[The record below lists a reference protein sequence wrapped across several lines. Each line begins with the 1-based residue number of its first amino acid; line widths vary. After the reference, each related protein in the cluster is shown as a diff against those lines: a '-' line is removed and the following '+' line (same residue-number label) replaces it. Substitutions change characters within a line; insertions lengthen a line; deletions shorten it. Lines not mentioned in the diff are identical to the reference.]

1 MEPGNQIADKI
12 AECRRLRKQLDDA
25 LTNCAVTPPAGAGMG
40 KWKLPGDD
48 TVNAKD
54 LRLWIRAMH
63 EWGQRVR
70 QDILRLEA
78 AACLSVGDPGDPPR
92 PPE

>member
-1 MEPGNQIADKI
+1 
-12 AECRRLRKQLDDA
+12 
-25 LTNCAVTPPAGAGMG
+25 MG